1 MDGIMPSPETV
12 VRTPESETTITHFN
26 GHGAVPCLEDVL
38 RALAQS
44 GRLMH
49 LTLVPSKKEWQ
60 ASFRETG
67 GSGYRVV
74 IKPDPVEALLAALGP
89 RWGDTWEQHL
99 ASPSPRKAPKTRDVK
114 KRQEKRE
121 KSDFDEDIEDLL

>member
-1 MDGIMPSPETV
+1 MDALTPKSALATATQLAYMPT
-12 VRTPESETTITHFN
+12 
-26 GHGAVPCLEDVL
+26 LEEVL
-38 RALAQS
+38 RALAES

-49 LTLVPSKKEWQ
+49 VTLCPSKNEWQ

-74 IKPDPVEALLAALGP
+74 IKPDPVEALVAALGP

-99 ASPSPRKAPKTRDVK
+99 NNPSTKPPTAPKTKDVK
-114 KRQEKRE
+114 KRKKLQE
-121 KSDFDEDIEDLL
+121 DEPFPDDIEDLL